1 MAILTR
7 NDRLIIDYY
16 PSGRH
21 GRRIRLPLPQA
32 ITDIEEAKSIERD
45 LKSAA
50 RGERTARLAHRE
62 STVDDLFSE
71 YLGWYKIR
79 RSPRTWRDLTLV
91 YDAHISRMIGK
102 EKVESLSNAHISLYQ
117 RLRHAE
123 YTRIKT
129 TKKDKETVPR
139 RTVSNRTINKEVDY
153 IRGFIK
159 WCRREKGL
167 LIPVEHIAPLPEN
180 RPIPMVLSP
189 DEVRAIIEAADP
201 FHRALILC
209 LYSLGLRMDEAR
221 NIRVSDIDR
230 QNKTVTVKQKGGSFK
245 LLPLTTTLLASIDA
259 IVDPGASSRADD
271 FVFLSKRQKKD
282 DTDQEK
288 KPIYDIRTALK
299 RICKKA
305 GVTKR
310 VYPHLFRHSCAT
322 HLMGSGV
329 NLRII
334 QGYMGHTASTTT
346 EFYTHVAA
354 AHLAGASDIMEGIIG
369 KKQKKKGQKKANNI
383 KGRVHTAA

>member
-1 MAILTR
+1 MKQ
-7 NDRLIIDYY
+7 
-16 PSGRH
+16 
-21 GRRIRLPLPQA
+21 LP
-32 ITDIEEAKSIERD
+32 RD
-45 LKSAA
+45 L
-50 RGERTARLAHRE
+50 
-62 STVDDLFSE
+62 E
-71 YLGWYKIR
+71 Y
-79 RSPRTWRDLTLV
+79 
-91 YDAHISRMIGK
+91 
-102 EKVESLSNAHISLYQ
+102 
-117 RLRHAE
+117 
-123 YTRIKT
+123 
-129 TKKDKETVPR
+129 
-139 RTVSNRTINKEVDY
+139 
-153 IRGFIK
+153 FI
-159 WCRREKGL
+159 C
-167 LIPVEHIAPLPEN
+167 
-180 RPIPMVLSP
+180 
-189 DEVRAIIEAADP
+189 
-201 FHRALILC
+201 ALK
-209 LYSLGLRMDEAR
+209 AR

-245 LLPLTTTLLASIDA
+245 LLPLTTTLLASLDA
-259 IVDPGASSRADD
+259 IIDPGASLRADD
-271 FVFLSKRQKKD
+271 FIFLSKRQKKD
-282 DTDQEK
+282 DTDHEK